1 MIDNPDVLYT
11 QGSAAVWSAVEINIG
26 ILCNCLAMLKP
37 FVRRHLPWLVSLV
50 GSADASS
57 SSEEGK
63 AKDSAVRFGRFRR
76 SGRKSGSNGGG
87 GGCSGAGAGNYQLHS
102 FGRDKEACKFGEAD
116 GRSTTVT
123 SRSDTLRTPDD
134 LPVQKGGILVTT
146 STHMTMWR
154 ASDGEASS
162 EGILTGSDEEGGSQ
176 YKTLRRKHGQAP
188 GKMV

>member
-87 GGCSGAGAGNYQLHS
+87 GGCGGGGAGNYQLHS

-123 SRSDTLRTPDD
+123 SRSDTLKTPDD

-176 YKTLRRKHGQAP
+176 YGTLRRKHGQAP